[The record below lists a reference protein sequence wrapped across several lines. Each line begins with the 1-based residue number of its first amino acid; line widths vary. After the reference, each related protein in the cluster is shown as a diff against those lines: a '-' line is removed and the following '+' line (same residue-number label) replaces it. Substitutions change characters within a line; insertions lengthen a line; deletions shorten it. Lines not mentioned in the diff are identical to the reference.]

1 MSHGQYVFSQ
11 LMDHM
16 PLTTFRRC
24 VARYNGERKVQHF
37 SCLDQF
43 RCLAFAQLTWRESL
57 RDIEACLNTQ
67 ASKLYR
73 LGFRAPRI
81 ARNTMSNANAV
92 RDWRIYADFAQ
103 HLTGMAR
110 ELYAGDTLPDLEGLD
125 TVYALD
131 SSTIDLCLSVFPWAP
146 FRSTKAAIK
155 LHTLLDLRGSIPSF
169 IYISDGKMHDVRVLD
184 LLQPEPGAFY
194 VMDRGYLDFERLARL
209 DDAGSFFVTRAKSNT
224 QLCRRYSRPV
234 DRSTG
239 LICDQTVVLTG
250 YYTRK
255 GFDSPLRRVK
265 FNDPETGKTLMFL
278 SNNFVLPAMTIAK
291 LYKYRWKVELFF
303 KWIKQHLR
311 IKAFFGETEN
321 AVKTQIWSA
330 VCVYV
335 LVAIVK
341 KRLAIKAS
349 LYEMLQILSLT
360 LFEKIQLLS
369 LFTDIACENPNPVT
383 LNQLNLFD

>member
-1 MSHGQYVFSQ
+1 MPHGQYVFSQ

-16 PLTTFRRC
+16 PSTTFHRC
-24 VARYNGERKVQHF
+24 VLRYNGEHKVKHF

-57 RDIEACLNTQ
+57 RDIEACLNAQ

-73 LGFRAPRI
+73 LGFRAPHI

-103 HLTGMAR
+103 HLIGMAR

-169 IYISDGKMHDVRVLD
+169 IYISDGKMHDVKVLD
-184 LLQPEPGAFY
+184 LLQPEPAAFY

-224 QLCRRYSRPV
+224 QVRRRYSRYV

-239 LICDQTVVLTG
+239 LVCDQTVVLTG

-265 FNDPETGKTLMFL
+265 FNDPETGKTLVFL
-278 SNNFVLPAMTIAK
+278 SNNFALPAMTIAK
-291 LYKYRWKVELFF
+291 LYKYRWRVELFF

-311 IKAFFGETEN
+311 IKAFFGESEN

-360 LFEKIQLLS
+360 LFEKTQLLS
-369 LFTDIACENPNPVT
+369 LFVDIPSENPDPFAN
-383 LNQLNLFD
+383 NQLNLFD

>member
-1 MSHGQYVFSQ
+1 
-11 LMDHM
+11 MDHM
-16 PLTTFRRC
+16 PSTTFHRC
-24 VARYNGERKVQHF
+24 VVRYNGEHKVKHF

-57 RDIEACLNTQ
+57 RDIEACLNAQ

-73 LGFRAPRI
+73 LGFRAPHI

-103 HLTGMAR
+103 HLIGMAR

-169 IYISDGKMHDVRVLD
+169 IYISDGKMHDVKVLD
-184 LLQPEPGAFY
+184 LLQPEPAAFY

-224 QLCRRYSRPV
+224 QLRRRYSRYV

-239 LICDQTVVLTG
+239 LVCDQTVVLTG

-265 FNDPETGKTLMFL
+265 FNDPETGKTLVFL
-278 SNNFVLPAMTIAK
+278 SNNFALPAMTIAK
-291 LYKYRWKVELFF
+291 LYKYRWRVELFF

-311 IKAFFGETEN
+311 IKAFFGESEN

-360 LFEKIQLLS
+360 LFEKTQLLS
-369 LFTDIACENPNPVT
+369 LFVDIPSENPDPFAN
-383 LNQLNLFD
+383 NQLNLFD